1 MKAIFLFIMN
11 LMRLIMQAASKRT
24 VHTQNAESQGVVYP
38 FETHLAK
45 KQAER
50 RAIQDRM
57 LQRTE
62 KISAGQPQKRLR
74 PHPDAEWRTWR
85 ENRRRL
91 YRSSA

>member
-11 LMRLIMQAASKRT
+11 LMKLFMQAASKRT
-24 VHTQNAESQGVVYP
+24 VKTQSAENQGVVYP
-38 FETHLAK
+38 FETYLAK
-45 KQAER
+45 KQASR
-50 RAIQDRM
+50 RAMPDRQ
-57 LQRTE
+57 LQRTQ